1 MIIKYEVERTFKD
14 KYSKEIIVK
23 DTVLDVTIERMKE
36 LNMKK
41 FGRVVDIILDSDEQE
56 NLIPEDDNK
65 QSENKKADNEKT
77 ENEQTDKTDNVEE
90 NTEKY
95 TKEQLENMTV
105 NQLKDL
111 AEELKCELTKAKKE
125 EIIEELLKFQEQ

>member
-1 MIIKYEVERTFKD
+1 MIIKYEVEITFKD

-56 NLIPEDDNK
+56 NLIPE
-65 QSENKKADNEKT
+65 ADNGKT
-77 ENEQTDKTDNVEE
+77 ENEQTDKTEKVEE

-95 TKEQLENMTV
+95 TKEQLENKTV

-111 AEELKCELTKAKKE
+111 AEEIKCELTKAKKE
-125 EIIEELLKFQEQ
+125 EIIEELLKFQEK

>member
-56 NLIPEDDNK
+56 NLIPE
-65 QSENKKADNEKT
+65 ADNGKT
-77 ENEQTDKTDNVEE
+77 ENEQTDKTENVEE
-90 NTEKY
+90 NIEKY

-111 AEELKCELTKAKKE
+111 AEEIKCELTKAKKE
-125 EIIEELLKFQEQ
+125 EIIEELLKFQEK